1 MKQILFAV
9 KNMNIGG
16 VEKSLLSLLNTID
29 RSEYAVDLLLLED
42 YGGFMDTIPNWVNV
56 IICKD
61 YASIKDE
68 VNLPPVQ
75 VIKAHLQN
83 GCIGRAAKL
92 AAAYART
99 KLARDYS
106 FYYKAVFSTVGR
118 LPKHYDA
125 AISYTSIISYLTWF
139 VDYHVDADMY
149 IGWIHFDVSK
159 IALDEKMLLHL
170 HQNMKKIYVVSQS
183 AMDSFTE
190 AFPEL
195 KEKCELRYNVIDK
208 EQILALA
215 EEPAETIREPGVKTI
230 VTLGRL
236 TSEKGQDIVPEV
248 AAKLKEARIAFRW
261 YLIGDGS
268 LQNVI
273 EEKALE
279 YRVENEIVLLGT
291 KANPYPYL
299 KQADLYVQTSKH
311 EGFCITLGEAKVFD
325 LPIVSTD
332 CAGAHEQLDGRG
344 NCRVVKRNKEDLCAA
359 IAETIGTE
367 QAQCPRRCMGNSMML
382 S

>member
-42 YGGFMDTIPNWVNV
+42 YGGFMDAIPDWVNV

-83 GCIGRAAKL
+83 GRIGRAAKL
-92 AAAYART
+92 AIAYAQT
-99 KLARDYS
+99 KLAKDYS

-149 IGWIHFDVSK
+149 IGWIHFEIDKFGYDRCFLLKLHQKMKKIFVVSPSSLEIFVK
-159 IALDEKMLLHL
+159 IFPELKDKCEVRYNVVDKREIIQLSEQRVENIQHQGFFTIVTTGRLVVQKNQIIIPQIIRALDEKGYKVH
-170 HQNMKKIYVVSQS
+170 
-183 AMDSFTE
+183 
-190 AFPEL
+190 
-195 KEKCELRYNVIDK
+195 
-208 EQILALA
+208 
-215 EEPAETIREPGVKTI
+215 
-230 VTLGRL
+230 
-236 TSEKGQDIVPEV
+236 
-248 AAKLKEARIAFRW
+248 W
-261 YLIGDGS
+261 YLIGEGGERTA
-268 LQNVI
+268 I
-273 EEKALE
+273 EEESRKYSVNE
-279 YRVENEIVLLGT
+279 YLHFLGRT
-291 KANPYPYL
+291 TNPYPYL
-299 KQADLYVQTSKH
+299 RQADIYVQPSIY
-311 EGFCITLGEAKVFD
+311 EGYCIALAEARIFG
-325 LPIVSTD
+325 LPCVATNFS
-332 CAGAHEQLDGRG
+332 GSHEQLDGKE
-344 NCRVVKRNKEDLCAA
+344 NCYVVPARVDA
-359 IAETIGTE
+359 IADAVMKVI
-367 QAQCPRRCMGNSMML
+367 NKISV
-382 S
+382 

>member
-42 YGGFMDTIPNWVNV
+42 YGGFMDAIPDWVNV

-83 GCIGRAAKL
+83 GRIGRAAKL
-92 AAAYART
+92 AIAYAQT
-99 KLARDYS
+99 KLAKDYS

-159 IALDEKMLLHL
+159 IVLDKKMLLHL
-170 HQNMKKIYVVSQS
+170 HQNMRKIYVVSQS

-195 KEKCELRYNVIDK
+195 EEKCELRYNVIDK

-215 EEPAETIREPGVKTI
+215 EETVETIREPGVKTI

-248 AAKLKEARIAFRW
+248 AAKLKEAHIAFRW

-268 LQNVI
+268 LRKVI
-273 EEKALE
+273 EKKALE
-279 YRVENEIVLLGT
+279 YGMENEIVLLGT

-299 KQADLYVQTSKH
+299 KQADLYVQISKH
-311 EGFCITLGEAKVFD
+311 EGFCITLGEAKTFD
-325 LPIVSTD
+325 LPIVSAD
-332 CAGAHEQLDGRG
+332 CAGAHEQLDGRK
-344 NCRVVKRNKEDLCAA
+344 NCKVVKRNKEDLYAA
-359 IAETIGTE
+359 IAEMMGTK
-367 QAQCPRRCMGNSMML
+367 QT
-382 S
+382 